1 MYSMKKMMGA
11 LVVTT
16 ALTAFTAGC
25 ANTEEPADGEGAA
38 PAAAGCGEGDGP
50 IKVGVIVPLSGP
62 AGPNGEDVLQA
73 IETQAAIVN
82 EAGGVLGRQLEVISR
97 DDESTPA
104 SGVSAAND
112 LIAEGV
118 SVIMGGWN
126 SPVTLAIQPVTDRA
140 DVLNITTIPQN
151 ASIIGGADPTAIRLN
166 AGNAVGGYAAGQ
178 FIVNELGA
186 QRVAM
191 LLQNDAYGNDAGMF
205 LTETLQELGAEVVAT
220 EKFEYTDTDFRIPLS
235 SIAAADPDVVFSAN
249 AAESSGMPA
258 LATQYAQSG
267 IEAPHFAGTGTIS
280 PKVIELAGGAAID
293 GLYSAD
299 IYFPEAPAFADI
311 EANNEFIAAF
321 QEATGALPDKYAALG
336 AQGVD
341 VWAQAVESVEGCT
354 RQDVAD
360 AIQGQTFSDTI
371 FGEVT
376 FTDAGQMRTT
386 LYGFQVTNGEIEV
399 LDEIEVPDEVWG
411 Q

>member
-1 MYSMKKMMGA
+1 MSDLKKIMGA

-16 ALTAFTAGC
+16 ALTAGC
-25 ANTEEPADGEGAA
+25 ANTAEGGGGEGADT
-38 PAAAGCGEGDGP
+38 AAAGCGEGDGP
-50 IKVGVIVPLSGP
+50 IKIGVIVPLSGP

-73 IETQAAIVN
+73 IEAQAGIVN
-82 EAGGVLGRQLEVISR
+82 EQGGVLGRQLEVVSR

-104 SGVSAAND
+104 SGVTAAND

-191 LLQNDAYGNDAGMF
+191 LLQNDAYGNDAGTF
-205 LTETLQELGAEVVAT
+205 LTEALQELGAEVVAT
-220 EKFEYTDTDFRIPLS
+220 EKFEYTDADFRIPLS

-267 IEAPHFAGTGTIS
+267 IEAPHFAGTGTVS

-321 QEATGALPDKYAALG
+321 QEEAGALPDKYAALG
-336 AQGVD
+336 GQSVE
-341 VWAQAVESVEGCT
+341 VWSQAVENAGGCD
-354 RQDVAD
+354 RQAVAD

-371 FGEVT
+371 LGDVT
-376 FTDAGQMRTT
+376 FTDAGQMITT
-386 LYGFQVTNGEIEV
+386 VYGFQVVDGAIEV
-399 LDEIEVPDEVWG
+399 MDEIEVPDEVWG